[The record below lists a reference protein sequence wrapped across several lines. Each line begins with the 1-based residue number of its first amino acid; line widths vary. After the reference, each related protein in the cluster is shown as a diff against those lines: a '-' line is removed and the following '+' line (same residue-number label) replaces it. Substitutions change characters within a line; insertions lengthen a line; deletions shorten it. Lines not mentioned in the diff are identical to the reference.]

1 MRSGKTGYAIHAF
14 VGLMLRTHDK
24 EAMALKKLKV
34 DDMDKEGLRESEIRK
49 RFNGIMYS
57 YGLANPSTK
66 RNEGGLSENQVR
78 KFLYLFRHEN

>member
-1 MRSGKTGYAIHAF
+1 MNENKLKHLY
-14 VGLMLRTHDK
+14 VELKTHDK
-24 EAMALKKLKV
+24 EAMALKKLKI

-78 KFLYLFRHEN
+78 KFFVPFSALILLF